1 MFEDYTIVK
10 NAVLIYLFIII
21 FLIFL
26 KPDLFRDE
34 DKKKK
39 AYFIAVFIAFFSF
52 YFTMNQY
59 T

>member
-1 MFEDYTIVK
+1 MFEDYTILK

-26 KPDLFRDE
+26 KPELFRDE

-39 AYFIAVFIAFFSF
+39 AYFIAVFIGFFSF
-52 YFTMNQY
+52 YFTMNHNI
-59 T
+59 